1 MACNLHET
9 TIGALTFI
17 PIGRRIDMSTTRRLT
32 LAIVAFV
39 GLSAAVLPPAAAD
52 EDPALVVGNLRK
64 VFGLHQARAA
74 HAKGIILSGTFT
86 PAPEASGL
94 TKAAIFRGGA
104 VPVTVRFS
112 NSTGIPDIADTDG
125 NAIPRGFAIKFGT
138 DELDLVTHSFNGFPA
153 ATADDFA
160 ALFRAI
166 LASKTETVK
175 PNSLDKFLA
184 AHPAAAKFLTT
195 QKPPS
200 VSFATI
206 TYFGVNA
213 FAFVNDK
220 GDKTHVRYRLVPAA
234 GEHYLDDAA
243 AKTKGPNYLSDE
255 IRARVGAGPIK
266 FDWFAQIAG
275 AGDKL
280 DDPSVAWPDD
290 RRLVKLGTI
299 SVERVVEDQSRND
312 KALVFMPSNV
322 PEGIEVADPMIDF
335 RTAAYAVSFG
345 ERQ

>member
-1 MACNLHET
+1 
-9 TIGALTFI
+9 
-17 PIGRRIDMSTTRRLT
+17 MSRTRRLT

-74 HAKGIILSGTFT
+74 HAKGILLSGSFT
-86 PAPEASGL
+86 PAPDASGL
-94 TKAAIFRGGA
+94 TKAAIFRGGV
-104 VPVTVRFS
+104 VPLTVRFS
-112 NSTGIPDIADTDG
+112 DSTGIPDISDTDG
-125 NAIPRGFAIKFGT
+125 NAIPRGFALKFGT
-138 DELDLVTHSFNGFPA
+138 DQWDLVTHSFNGFPA
-153 ATADDFA
+153 ATPDDFG

-184 AHPAAAKFLTT
+184 THPAAVKFLTG

-200 VSFATI
+200 VSFATLV
-206 TYFGVNA
+206 YYGVNA
-213 FAFVNDK
+213 FAFINDK

-234 GEHYLDDAA
+234 GEQYLDDAA
-243 AKTKGPNYLSDE
+243 AKAKGPNYLSDE
-255 IRARVGAGPIK
+255 IRARVGTGPVK
-266 FDWFAQIAG
+266 FDWFAQIAA
-275 AGDKL
+275 AGDKI

-299 SVERVVEDQSRND
+299 TVERVADDQRDMD
-312 KALVFMPSNV
+312 KKLLFLPSNV
-322 PEGIEVADPMIDF
+322 PEGIEVADPMVDF
-335 RTAAYAVSFG
+335 RTAAYAVSFS